1 MILGLMNDGSASTFV
16 SARDVELDDV
26 FRLLHPV
33 IQSALIE
40 RGFYKATEPQRL
52 AIPRILDGRNVLI
65 IAPTGSGKT
74 EAAVLPILSMLRWS
88 MDKGE
93 IVDRGIYVLY
103 ITPLRALNRDLLDRL
118 IWWGE
123 RVGIQVDVRHGDTE
137 QSERVRQ
144 SRNPP
149 HMLITTPE
157 TLQAI
162 LAGKRLR
169 EHLTKLRWV
178 IVDEVQELAEDK
190 RGTQLALTLERIKWL
205 INRKPQ
211 IVGLSA
217 TVGSP
222 REVAKFLVGNDGE
235 CDIVQSSIIR
245 EMSIDVIHP
254 IPTKRDEEE
263 ASNMY
268 LYPEALAR
276 LKVIKELVDKHG
288 ATIIFV
294 NTRSMAELL
303 MYRFAM
309 LGYDSVGIH
318 HSSLSRVSRT
328 TTERAFKEGK
338 LRAVIATSSLE
349 LGIDIGRV
357 DFVIQY
363 LSPHQVIRLVQR
375 IGRSG
380 HRLDRVPKGVIITE
394 DLNDTLE
401 AVVIV
406 NRAKAG
412 LFEFTQIPE
421 KPYDVLVHQIVSL
434 LMIKNRW
441 GIDELYELIRRA
453 YPYRNLTIEELKG
466 ILRFMSEVL
475 NPRLAYFIE
484 DEGVV
489 LKPSSARA
497 RREMYRY
504 FFDQMSMI
512 PDEKHYLVINQV
524 NNEPIGM
531 LDEAFVAEYGQPG
544 VKFVFRGGVWV
555 LQKVVGDTIYVMP
568 AKDTVGAIPSWVG
581 EEIPVPFEVAQ
592 DVGRIKEEVGNYVI
606 KLGPEATTELFARKL
621 GVSRDTVKYIVERVM
636 EHLKSGVPIP
646 SNRIVLLERVG
657 DVVVIYTHGGTLVN
671 RTLARLIGEILTE
684 RLGYPVGVQQDAYA
698 VVLQLPRPG
707 IDTILITQTLMD
719 LAEMNEKTFIDYAMR
734 AITKTGIFKRK
745 FVHVARRFNV
755 IRKDREL
762 SDLAIT
768 SLIELYRGSPV
779 FTEALKEV
787 LTRDFD
793 LDNTYLFLKSF
804 LSKERE
810 LVVVERT
817 EFSPLSREVVDKI
830 SHRLEIMAPEKL
842 DKLIR
847 ESVKARLLNES
858 VTLVCTNCAWV
869 GSVRNKDLPDRPKCP
884 VCGSDRLGVLKID
897 EERARQLVERWRS
910 GKARSED
917 EEVIRRINRT
927 ADLVSRYG
935 KLAVLAL
942 SSRARIDEIEEFLP
956 KVNDLDSLVVVIHE
970 LERRELK
977 RRFME

>member
-1 MILGLMNDGSASTFV
+1 MSSNDGAKV
-16 SARDVELDDV
+16 SLSNGELDDV
-26 FRLLHPV
+26 YGLLHPI

-40 RGFYKATEPQRL
+40 RGFLKATEPQRM
-52 AIPRILDGRNVLI
+52 AIPKILNGRNVLV

-74 EAAVLPILSMLRWS
+74 EAAVLPVLSMLRWGLDRGEFT
-88 MDKGE
+88 DKG
-93 IVDRGIYVLY
+93 IYILY

-123 RVGIQVDVRHGDTE
+123 RVGIKVDVRHGDTD
-137 QSERVRQ
+137 QSDRVRQ
-144 SRNPP
+144 SKNPP
-149 HMLITTPE
+149 QMLITTPE
-157 TLQAI
+157 TLQAM
-162 LAGKRLR
+162 LSGKRLR
-169 EHLTKLRWV
+169 EHLMKLRWI
-178 IVDEVQELAEDK
+178 IVDEIQELAEDK

-205 INRKPQ
+205 IGRKPQ
-211 IVGLSA
+211 IIGLSA

-222 REVAKFLVGNDGE
+222 EEVAKFLVGDDGE
-235 CDIVQSSIIR
+235 YDMVQSSIVR
-245 EMSIDVIHP
+245 EMKIDVMHP
-254 IPTKRDEEE
+254 TPSKEDEEV
-263 ASNMY
+263 AGNMY
-268 LYPEALAR
+268 LYPEAVAR
-276 LKVIKELVDKHG
+276 LKVIKDLISKNG

-303 MYRFAM
+303 MYRLAM

-318 HSSLSRVSRT
+318 HSSLSRVSRM
-328 TTERAFKEGK
+328 TTERAFKDGK

-363 LSPHQVIRLVQR
+363 VSPHQVVRLVQR

-380 HRLDRVPKGVIITE
+380 HRLDRVPRGIVITE

-401 AVVIV
+401 AVAII

-412 LFEFTQIPE
+412 LLEFTQIPE

-441 GIDELYELIRRA
+441 SVDELYDIVRRA
-453 YPYRNLTIEELKG
+453 YPYRKLTIEELKG
-466 ILRFMSEVL
+466 VLRFMSDVL

-489 LKPSSARA
+489 LRPGGVRA

-512 PDEKHYLVINQV
+512 PDEKHYLVINQA
-524 NNEPIGM
+524 NEEPIGV
-531 LDEAFVAEYGQPG
+531 LDEAFVAEYGEPG
-544 VKFVFRGGVWV
+544 IKFVFRGGVWV
-555 LQKVVGDTIYVMP
+555 LQKIVGDTIYVAQ
-568 AKDTVGAIPSWVG
+568 AKDAVGAIPSWVG
-581 EEIPVPFEVAQ
+581 EEVPVPFEVAQ
-592 DVGRIKEEVGNYVI
+592 DVGSIKREIGDYLVKVS
-606 KLGPEATTELFARKL
+606 PEITTELFTTKL
-621 GVSRDTVKYIVERVM
+621 GVSRDTVRYIVNRVM
-636 EHLKSGVPIP
+636 EHLESNVPIP
-646 SNRIVLLERVG
+646 SDKTILLERVG
-657 DVVVIYTHGGTLVN
+657 DLIVIYTHGGTLVN
-671 RTLARLIGEILTE
+671 RTLARLLGEILTE

-698 VVLQLPRPG
+698 IILQLPRPG
-707 IDTILITQTLMD
+707 IDTTLITQTIMD
-719 LAEMNEKTFIDYAMR
+719 VAEMGDKTFIEYAIR

-768 SLIELYRGSPV
+768 SLVELYRGSPV
-779 FTEALKEV
+779 FTETLKEV

-793 LDNTYLFLKSF
+793 LDNTYLFLKS
-804 LSKERE
+804 LLNRNREIVIIERS
-810 LVVVERT
+810 
-817 EFSPLSREVVDKI
+817 EFSPLSREIVDKI
-830 SHRLEIMAPEKL
+830 SHRLEIMAPERL
-842 DKLIR
+842 DKLVR

-858 VTLVCTNCAWV
+858 VTLVCLNCGWV
-869 GSVRNKDLPDRPKCP
+869 SSVRNKDLPDKPKCP
-884 VCGSDRLGVLKID
+884 VCGSERLGVLRMD
-897 EERARQLVERWRS
+897 EERVKQIMERWRS
-910 GKARSED
+910 GRARSED
-917 EEVIRRINRT
+917 EEVIQYINRT
-927 ADLVSRYG
+927 AELVSRYG

-942 SSRARIDEIEEFLP
+942 SSRVRIDEIEEFLP
-956 KVNDLDSLVVVIHE
+956 RISSMDKLVLVIHE